1 MQNKPEL
8 IESLKNIAEK
18 LPEDDLEE
26 IRLYAEY
33 LNTKR
38 PKVGAHVGI
47 HEFLEQHE
55 GHARL
60 MISFIL
66 QRSRLISMVNRLA
79 KIVLETKIVSDIDR
93 SEAEEA
99 IEKANWIS

>member
-1 MQNKPEL
+1 MKQEM
-8 IESLKNIAEK
+8 IESLKNTAEK
-18 LPEDDLEE
+18 LPDDDLEE

-33 LNTKR
+33 LISKK
-38 PKVGAHVGI
+38 PEVGAHLGI

-55 GHARL
+55 EHARL

-79 KIVLETKIVSDIDR
+79 RIILETKNVDDIDR
-93 SEAEEA
+93 LEAEEA
-99 IEKANWIS
+99 IKKATWIS